1 MDPRNYARLAAII
14 FVVIALVQLLRVLFA
29 WEITLNGARSFVCER
44 DRLFS
49 CGYDGVAWIW
59 RVAQVVAKAG
69 EG

>member
-1 MDPRNYARLAAII
+1 
-14 FVVIALVQLLRVLFA
+14 
-29 WEITLNGARSFVCER
+29 LNGARSFVCER